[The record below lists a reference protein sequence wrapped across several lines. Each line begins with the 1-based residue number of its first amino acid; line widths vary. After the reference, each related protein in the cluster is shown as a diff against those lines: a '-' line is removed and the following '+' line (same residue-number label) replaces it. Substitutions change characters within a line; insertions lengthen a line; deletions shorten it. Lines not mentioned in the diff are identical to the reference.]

1 MNMAL
6 RLTDCPS
13 IETESSALE
22 ARNLTVSYAGV
33 VRLQDISVAF
43 PRNQVTTIL
52 GPSGCGKSTLLRALN
67 RTLELIPGARVESG
81 QVLLDQVD
89 IHGPGVSPSWVRT
102 RIGMLQQRPSTF
114 PMSIAENVVFGAKYH
129 GYATD
134 RAAVVEHYLEL
145 VGLWEEVRDRLHLPA
160 NSLSGGQKQR
170 LCLARTLAV
179 RPSVLLMDEPCSAL
193 DPRATAL
200 IERLIERLARDYTI
214 IVVTHNIAQA
224 KRIANHCVFMLE
236 GEILASGSRQ
246 EVLVKPKHR
255 TVRDFITGRIG

>member
-1 MNMAL
+1 MNMPM
-6 RLTDCPS
+6 RLADYRS
-13 IETESSALE
+13 IETDSSALE
-22 ARNLTVSYAGV
+22 SRNIIASYAGV
-33 VRLQDISVAF
+33 VRLQDVSVAF
-43 PRNQVTTIL
+43 PRNKVTAIL

-67 RTLELIPGARVESG
+67 RTLELIPGGRVESG
-81 QVLLDQVD
+81 QILLEQVD

-114 PMSIAENVVFGAKYH
+114 PMSIAKNVVFGARYH

-134 RAAVVEHYLEL
+134 QAAVVQHFLEL
-145 VGLWEEVRDRLHLPA
+145 VGLWDEVRDRLHLPA
-160 NSLSGGQKQR
+160 GSLSGGQQQR

-224 KRIANHCVFMLE
+224 KRIANHCVFMLD
-236 GEILASGSRQ
+236 GEILAAGSRQ
-246 EVLVKPKHR
+246 EVLVEPKHR